1 MANAIKLEVVTPL
14 RPVAEVTVTQVIA
27 PGYMGE
33 FTVLPGHAT
42 YVARLSPGRLS
53 YVAQDGTHEFVIG
66 AGFADV
72 RGDRMVVLTTS
83 ASTREEL
90 SADKVRLTLETA
102 RKQLSGL
109 GSDDPGFQDTFEQ
122 VQLLEASQRLLG

>member
-1 MANAIKLEVVTPL
+1 MATAIKLEVVTPL
-14 RPVAEVTVTQVIA
+14 RPVAEVTVTQVVA

-53 YVAQDGTHEFVIG
+53 YTAEDGSHDYVIG

-72 RGDRMVVLTTS
+72 RGDRMVVLTSS
-83 ASTREEL
+83 AATREEL
-90 SADKVRLTLETA
+90 SADGVRSSLEAA
-102 RKQLSGL
+102 RKQLAGL
-109 GSDDPGFQDTFEQ
+109 GSDDVGFQDAFER